1 MNSNFNNKDKIKD
14 RQESVAAGFAM
25 EFGNLGL
32 ERYVPEK
39 GWGYN
44 VVNRTWCDTIKY
56 EVCPFYDGD
65 IPKDMDVVMCRDLQD
80 VGEAIRLIMTGEL
93 AREYESTLANEE

>member
-1 MNSNFNNKDKIKD
+1 MNSNFNTKDKIKD

-44 VVNRTWCDTIKY
+44 VITRTWDDYCKY
-56 EVCPFYDGD
+56 EVCPFYDGE
-65 IPKDMDVVMCRDLQD
+65 IPMDMDVVMCRDLFE
-80 VGEAIRLIMTGEL
+80 VGRAIEHIMTGEL
-93 AREYESTLANEE
+93 ARKWESTLANEE

>member
-1 MNSNFNNKDKIKD
+1 MNSNFNTKDKIKD

-32 ERYVPEK
+32 ERYVPEQ

-44 VVNRTWCDTIKY
+44 VITRTWDDYCKY

-65 IPKDMDVVMCRDLQD
+65 IPKDIDSRHNDRR
-80 VGEAIRLIMTGEL
+80 VGEEVGIDACEQGIEVLI
-93 AREYESTLANEE
+93 

>member
-1 MNSNFNNKDKIKD
+1 MNSNFNTKDKIKD
-14 RQESVAAGFAM
+14 RQESVATGFAM

-32 ERYVPEK
+32 ERYVPET
-39 GWGYN
+39 GWGYS

-65 IPKDMDVVMCRDLQD
+65 TPMDMDVVMCRDLKD

-93 AREYESTLANEE
+93 ARECESTLANEE